1 MAAMPPDAPG
11 KILVPRW
18 VQLVGLPLAIVGVWL
33 LVSAVNHAVFVFVVA
48 ALIAILLNPIVRAFC
63 ALRIPRGVS
72 VLLVYLFFAFV
83 VGGMSVIVGT
93 VIAREV
99 QDVANQVED
108 QFKENHGVTP
118 AEQRLADLQRWID
131 RSSPVKVDVQT
142 PGKRL
147 LNSIDVAHLQR
158 YSGRAVEVARSL
170 LITLF
175 ESLFN
180 LVLVIVISV
189 YMLLDAPRLSRFLRR
204 VFRGGELD
212 EDLLTRIERALL
224 AYVKGQTLV
233 SLVIGVTAG
242 VGLWILGL
250 LGIFPGGSTYA
261 LGFGAWAAAVEII
274 PYVGPWLGA
283 LAPAAVAATESA
295 TALIAV
301 AVLFLFIHQI
311 EGHIVIPK
319 LMGSAVKVHP
329 LVVIFALL
337 AAGELYGL
345 AGVLIAM
352 PLVAVGREI
361 GTFLGERIGL
371 ERWPAGAVAVNVP
384 IAMHDPP
391 PTGEPE
397 KTGSDPNFS
406 EPAPLGSDPDGAPD
420 QGL

>member
-1 MAAMPPDAPG
+1 MPPDAPG

-63 ALRIPRGVS
+63 ALRIPRGVA

-108 QFKENHGVTP
+108 QFKESHGVTP

-131 RSSPVKVDVQT
+131 RSSPVKVDVKT
-142 PGKRL
+142 PGERL

-158 YSGRAVEVARSL
+158 YSGRAVEVARTL
-170 LITLF
+170 VITLF

-180 LVLVIVISV
+180 LVLVIVVSV

-204 VFRGGELD
+204 IFRGGELD

-242 VGLWILGL
+242 VGLWILGM

-283 LAPAAVAATESA
+283 LAPAAVAATESV
-295 TALIAV
+295 TALVAV
-301 AVLFLFIHQI
+301 ALLFLFIHQI

-352 PLVAVGREI
+352 PLVAIGREV

-371 ERWPAGAVAVNVP
+371 ERWPGGPIAVNVP
-384 IAMHDPP
+384 IALGDPP
-391 PTGEPE
+391 PPEPE
-397 KTGSDPNFS
+397 TAVPDPNF
-406 EPAPLGSDPDGAPD
+406 PPDVAEELD
-420 QGL
+420 R

>member
-1 MAAMPPDAPG
+1 MPPNAPG

-63 ALRIPRGVS
+63 ALRIPRGIA

-83 VGGMSVIVGT
+83 VSGMSVIVGT

-108 QFKENHGVTP
+108 QFKENSAGVTP
-118 AEQRLADLQRWID
+118 ADRRLADLQRWID
-131 RSSPVKVDVQT
+131 DSSPVKVDVKA
-142 PGKRL
+142 PGERL

-158 YSGRAVEVARSL
+158 YSGRAVDVARSL
-170 LITLF
+170 VITLF

-204 VFRGGELD
+204 VFRGGDLD
-212 EDLLTRIERALL
+212 DDLLTRIERALL

-233 SLVIGVTAG
+233 SLVIGTTAG
-242 VGLWILGL
+242 VGLWILGITGL
-250 LGIFPGGSTYA
+250 FPGGSTYA

-301 AVLFLFIHQI
+301 GLLFLFIHQI
-311 EGHIVIPK
+311 EGHIVIQMSKDRRADFSPMAK
-319 LMGSAVKVHP
+319 TA
-329 LVVIFALL
+329 ALR
-337 AAGELYGL
+337 A
-345 AGVLIAM
+345 
-352 PLVAVGREI
+352 R
-361 GTFLGERIGL
+361 
-371 ERWPAGAVAVNVP
+371 
-384 IAMHDPP
+384 
-391 PTGEPE
+391 
-397 KTGSDPNFS
+397 
-406 EPAPLGSDPDGAPD
+406 
-420 QGL
+420 

>member
-63 ALRIPRGVS
+63 ALRIPRGVA

-108 QFKENHGVTP
+108 QFKESHGVTP

-131 RSSPVKVDVQT
+131 RSSPVKVDVKT
-142 PGKRL
+142 PGERL

-158 YSGRAVEVARSL
+158 YSGRAVEVARTL

-204 VFRGGELD
+204 IFRGGELD

-242 VGLWILGL
+242 VGLWILGV

-283 LAPAAVAATESA
+283 LAPAAVAATESV
-295 TALIAV
+295 TALV
-301 AVLFLFIHQI
+301 AVGLLFLFIHQI

-352 PLVAVGREI
+352 PLVAIGREV

-371 ERWPAGAVAVNVP
+371 ERWPGGPITVNVP
-384 IAMHDPP
+384 VALNDPP
-391 PTGEPE
+391 PAPPPGEPA
-397 KTGSDPNFS
+397 T
-406 EPAPLGSDPDGAPD
+406 LGSDPDVASD
-420 QGL
+420 

>member
-1 MAAMPPDAPG
+1 MPPDAPG

-83 VGGMSVIVGT
+83 VGGLSVIVAT

-108 QFKENHGVTP
+108 QFTENRAGVTP
-118 AEQRLADLQRWID
+118 ADRRLTDLQAWIND
-131 RSSPVKVDVQT
+131 SSPVKVDVKT
-142 PGKRL
+142 PGERL
-147 LNSIDVAHLQR
+147 LNSVDVAHLQR
-158 YSGRAVEVARSL
+158 YSGRAVEVARTL
-170 LITLF
+170 IITLF

-242 VGLWILGL
+242 VGLYILGVT
-250 LGIFPGGSTYA
+250 GVFPGGSTYA

-283 LAPAAVAATESA
+283 LAPAAVAATESGK
-295 TALIAV
+295 AV
-301 AVLFLFIHQI
+301 IGRRAPLPLHPPDRGPHRDPEADGERRQ
-311 EGHIVIPK
+311 GA
-319 LMGSAVKVHP
+319 SAGGD
-329 LVVIFALL
+329 LR
-337 AAGELYGL
+337 AAGGRRALRPRRRPDRDAARRRRSGGQHVPGRADRPPAM
-345 AGVLIAM
+345 AGRPAD
-352 PLVAVGREI
+352 GRC
-361 GTFLGERIGL
+361 
-371 ERWPAGAVAVNVP
+371 AG
-384 IAMHDPP
+384 
-391 PTGEPE
+391 
-397 KTGSDPNFS
+397 
-406 EPAPLGSDPDGAPD
+406 
-420 QGL
+420 

>member
-63 ALRIPRGVS
+63 ALRIPRGVA

-233 SLVIGVTAG
+233 SLVIGTTAG

-250 LGIFPGGSTYA
+250 TGVFPGGSTYA

-301 AVLFLFIHQI
+301 ALLFLFIHQI

-371 ERWPAGAVAVNVP
+371 ERWPGGPITVQVP
-384 IAMHDPP
+384 VAMHDPP
-391 PTGEPE
+391 SPQGEPE
-397 KTGSDPNFS
+397 ETGSDPNLS
-406 EPAPLGSDPDGAPD
+406 EPATLGSDPDVAPD
-420 QGL
+420 